1 MTRRRQWL
9 VACGLGA
16 VVGDSLSAPTATE
29 ARRLG
34 ALLFDRPESWTELRD
49 GLRTELAALG
59 WVEGSSLAMDWR
71 FADGD
76 LKRLPAL
83 AAALCNSG
91 VDAIVTRGS
100 PATRALQQATKTIPI
115 LTGVGDPVGSG
126 FAKSF
131 ARPGGNITGISY
143 AQVEISQKQF
153 ELLRE
158 VVPRMSRLT
167 YVLKSD
173 RKATAD
179 DTIRAVET
187 LARGASI
194 ETRFVFAADADEL
207 RKALPRA
214 RDSGLEAALVYS
226 FGASTSPSEVAAIV
240 LAARLPAMYDQRAYV
255 DAGGLMSY
263 RLNWENQT
271 RRTAAQIDKVLRGTS
286 PAQIPFELPTR
297 SELIVNASTAKALGV
312 TLSRTL
318 LAQADEVVT

>member
-1 MTRRRQWL
+1 M
-9 VACGLGA
+9 G
-16 VVGDSLSAPTATE
+16 SSFSAPDATKP
-29 ARRLG
+29 RRLG
-34 ALLFDRPESWTELRD
+34 ALLFDRPDSWTDFRD

-71 FADGD
+71 FAEGD
-76 LKRLPAL
+76 AKRLPAL

-100 PATRALQQATKTIPI
+100 PATRALQQATRSIPI

-126 FAKSF
+126 FAQSY

-143 AQVEISQKQF
+143 ALNEISQKQF

-167 YVLKSD
+167 FVLKSD
-173 RKATAD
+173 RRATAD
-179 DTIRAVET
+179 ET
-187 LARGASI
+187 TRMVRSLARGAAI
-194 ETRFVFAADADEL
+194 ESRFVFAADAAEL

-214 RDSGLEAALVYS
+214 RDTGSEAALVHS
-226 FGASTSPSEVAAIV
+226 FGASIGPEEVAAIV
-240 LAARLPAMYDQRAYV
+240 LAARLPAMFDQRAYV

-297 SELIVNASTAKALGV
+297 SELVVNATTAKALGV
-312 TLSRTL
+312 TLPRTL
-318 LAQADEVVT
+318 LLQADAVVN

>member
-1 MTRRRQWL
+1 MSRRRQWL

-16 VVGDSLSAPTATE
+16 VVGKSLSAPAATKP
-29 ARRLG
+29 RRLG
-34 ALLFDRPESWTELRD
+34 VLLFDRPESWTDLRD
-49 GLRTELAALG
+49 ELRTELAALG
-59 WVEGSSLAMDWR
+59 WVEGSTLAMDWR
-71 FADGD
+71 FAEGD

-83 AAALCNSG
+83 AAALCSSG

-100 PATRALQQATKTIPI
+100 PATRALQQATRTIPI
-115 LTGVGDPVGSG
+115 LTGVGDPVGGG
-126 FAKSF
+126 FAQSF

-158 VVPRMSRLT
+158 VVPRLSRLT

-179 DTIRAVET
+179 DTIRTVQS
-187 LARGASI
+187 LARAAGI
-194 ETRFVFAADADEL
+194 ESRFVFAADAEEL

-214 RDSGLEAALVYS
+214 RDTGSEAALVYS
-226 FGASTSPSEVAAIV
+226 FGASNSPAEIAAIV
-240 LAARLPAMYDQRAYV
+240 LAARLPAMFDQRIYV

-271 RRTAAQIDKVLRGTS
+271 RRAAAQIDKVLRGTS
-286 PAQIPFELPTR
+286 AAQIPFELPTR
-297 SELIVNASTAKALGV
+297 SELIVNATTAKALGV
-312 TLSRTL
+312 TLPRTL
-318 LAQADEVVT
+318 LVQANEVVT